1 MCRTLYIVTWADTS
15 DQFVPYSNACGMCPA
30 SISGYPVIF
39 SDIRP
44 NPYIILPGLT
54 PPTML
59 VPYSM
64 ACLEWNVP
72 CLPVKPWQMTLV
84 S

>member
-1 MCRTLYIVTWADTS
+1 MTVASGLTWS
-15 DQFVPYSNACGMCPA
+15 LA
-30 SISGYPVIF
+30 SITELNTGSPRWTF
-39 SDIRP
+39 P
-44 NPYIILPGLT
+44 PLPGET

-84 S
+84 SLVRAMLGLVWE

>member
-1 MCRTLYIVTWADTS
+1 MARKAPTQSYLNVNRKSYVARWN
-15 DQFVPYSNACGMCPA
+15 VPYFNIR
-30 SISGYPVIF
+30 ISGNL

-44 NPYIILPGLT
+44 NPNIILPGLT